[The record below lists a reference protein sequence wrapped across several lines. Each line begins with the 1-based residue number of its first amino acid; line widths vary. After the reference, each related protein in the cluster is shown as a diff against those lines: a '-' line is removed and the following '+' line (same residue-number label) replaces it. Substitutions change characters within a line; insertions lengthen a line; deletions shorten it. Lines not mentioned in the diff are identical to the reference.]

1 MEKPIKK
8 IKQIKKIGYILSYN
22 WKQNMKK
29 IEATIQINKIGVAS
43 DAIHDMVGGFTILE
57 GNGRGSGKRQN
68 IGTERGTNRIIAKY
82 NKVSIISTIVDDSKI
97 EEVTKIIEDLTFT
110 GETSDGIIA
119 ISNIESVLNISSKE
133 KNSKAL

>member
-1 MEKPIKK
+1 
-8 IKQIKKIGYILSYN
+8 
-22 WKQNMKK
+22 MKK
-29 IEATIQINKIGVAS
+29 IEATIQSNKVNVVA
-43 DAIHDMVGGFTILE
+43 DAIKEIVGGFTILE

-82 NKVSIISTIVDDSKI
+82 NKVSIISTIVDDSKV